1 MLHTLPNRAKMFRH
15 IRVPLPKS
23 ACHVAPTCR
32 DGTAK
37 IEMGSN
43 KVREACV
50 NHGMFDCFIIA
61 VFLQC
66 FEGVAVDA
74 LLECAR
80 KVTTNLKT
88 LQKKFGTVPF
98 SQSAVSIDIA
108 DMEKLLVA
116 ELPISLKCKE
126 TLSESSEDLEIV
138 S

>member
-1 MLHTLPNRAKMFRH
+1 M
-15 IRVPLPKS
+15 
-23 ACHVAPTCR
+23 
-32 DGTAK
+32 
-37 IEMGSN
+37 
-43 KVREACV
+43 
-50 NHGMFDCFIIA
+50 
-61 VFLQC
+61 
-66 FEGVAVDA
+66 AVDA

-126 TLSESSEDLEIV
+126 TLSESSEDVFRFRDRFIIV
-138 S
+138 QAAEPNPSK